1 MLFVQIE
8 DKCCYAGLRRLMRP
22 FSILCWRGVTFP
34 FATSGVSCREA
45 FGGSMRTFLAYSSAI
60 FFFRRGMFLLGIF
73 LCSSWVTEHID
84 SQTSSL
90 WQAACTNSCM
100 PKQKLAR
107 KPPRTPGRQGQIQSR
122 GPHDPEHQ
130 QGEGPQPE
138 NNRNSKPNAKV
149 GGVRPKHK

>member
-1 MLFVQIE
+1 ML
-8 DKCCYAGLRRLMRP
+8 LRRTAPTYAAL
-22 FSILCWRGVTFP
+22 FHIVLAWGDFP
-34 FATSGVSCREA
+34 FCNKWGFLPRSLRWFHAYFFGVLFSN
-45 FGGSMRTFLAYSSAI
+45 LLLSSRNVFA
-60 FFFRRGMFLLGIF
+60 RHF